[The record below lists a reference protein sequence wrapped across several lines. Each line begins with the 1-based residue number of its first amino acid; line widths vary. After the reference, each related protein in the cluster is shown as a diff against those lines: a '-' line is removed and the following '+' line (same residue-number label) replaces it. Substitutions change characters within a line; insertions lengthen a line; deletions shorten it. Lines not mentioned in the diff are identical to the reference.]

1 MGDYQLNFCIQI
13 AKSDTDIAYYPDFL
27 SADQAQPCFNL
38 LQGNFSNVRRDFVTC
53 NCPSI

>member
-13 AKSDTDIAYYPDFL
+13 AKSDADIAYYPDFF
-27 SADQAQPCFNL
+27 SADQVEPCFNL
-38 LQGNFSNVRRDFVTC
+38 LQGDFANVRRDVVTF